1 VKEMKSEIR
10 PKYYDFVRIT
20 VASPETIKNEWSYG
34 EVTKPDTLN
43 YRTLKPEKDGLF
55 CERIFGPERDYECA
69 CGKYKKKRFQ
79 NTVCDRCSVLVTTSR
94 VRRTR
99 MGHIELA
106 VPIAHIWFVKS
117 APSKIGTLLDMTVKD
132 LERVIYYESFIVI
145 DPGDSPYER
154 MELLEVD
161 EYYEIQDRVGD
172 NFIAKMGGEAIRDLL
187 ATIDLKNE
195 ALNLRTRLKMEESA
209 LRKQKLIN
217 KLKVVDAFIRSG
229 NNPANMILEAL
240 PVLPPTLRPLVPLE
254 GGRFATADFN
264 DLYRRVITRNNR
276 LKQLIEIR
284 APEVILRNEKRMLQE
299 AIDALIDNSRKP
311 RPVRG
316 RGNRPLKSLTDQL
329 KGKQGRFRQNLLG
342 KRVDYSGRSVIT
354 VGPELKLYQCGLPK
368 DMAVELFK
376 PYLIERLQKMGEVDK
391 VKNAKKLI
399 EKKQPEI
406 WSILEDVV
414 KDYPVLLNRAPTLHR
429 LGIQAFMPVL
439 TDNRAIQLHPMVCVP
454 FNADFD
460 GDQMGVYVP
469 LSQEAQMEARV
480 LMLSTRNLLLPA
492 NGRLAMAANQDI
504 VLGCY
509 YLTMEE
515 SPAPEDKPEE
525 YAKLRHF
532 YGVVEVIAAY
542 ESEEQLYSVKGETI
556 GQRNLD
562 LHTWIRVKIDQ
573 NFVITTVGRV
583 LFNQILPVSV
593 SFQNIT
599 YDKGK
604 LNDLAMLCFDA
615 VGQWETAKILDDL
628 KEMGFK
634 YATRAGITF
643 SFEDIIVPKRKQEI
657 IEQAEQDIKRID
669 SLYQNGGITDHERFG
684 RVVDQWKK
692 TTVRVTDELMD
703 ELSKTRRGLNSIFL
717 MYKSGARGNKDQI
730 KQLGGMRGLMDKP
743 SKIGSSGGADVI
755 ETPIKSNFKEGL
767 TVLEYFISTHGARK
781 GLADTALK
789 TADAGYLTR
798 RLVDVAQNAIITM
811 DDCGTS
817 MGVHMSVLKEGNE
830 IVQSL
835 SERIQ
840 GRTAADDIVDPITGK
855 VLVHIGEEISN
866 KLAKTIMNH
875 GIISV
880 FVRSV
885 LTCEADRGIC
895 AKCYGRNL
903 ATQKAVK
910 IGDPVGII
918 AAQSIG
924 EPGTQLTLRTFHIG
938 GASSTATEMAEVVS
952 SHDGIVQFERMNAV
966 TNTENQLISVSH
978 LGKINILDEND
989 QTKTLEEYKVEYA
1002 ATIHVRDGQKIAE
1015 NTKMLSWDPFNNP
1028 LISTGRGVLHYQ
1040 NLIKDITYKEEYN
1053 DITFTREMTV
1063 IESKDRKVQPQF
1075 SIIDDDGSVT
1085 LVPLPSGLLIRV
1097 ENGSYV
1103 YPGNILG
1110 QTSRITIKQRDIT
1123 GGLPRVQDLFEA
1135 RVPKEKAKIS
1145 DIDGIVTIGGLKKT
1159 GRDIY
1164 VTPPN
1169 GIFAPCD
1176 GKVHVYSDDGV
1187 QTIVILTEEV
1197 VYAAKDGKVSLSE
1210 ENGRKIVSIAKRNVK
1225 PLAHEIPESMG
1236 LIVKEGDSVKIGDPL
1251 CGLVIPVPSEQESI
1265 VESGDTI
1272 REYQAIAGRKYTIPT
1287 GKRIIVHQGDH
1298 VESGDALSDGPLD
1311 PHDMLVKGIIEAQM
1325 LILNEIQEIYR
1336 KQGVKIDD
1344 KHVSVIVRQMFK
1356 KVRISEPGSTSFLQG
1371 DIVDKSHVEKE
1382 NQESIKYGKQPAQF
1396 EQLLLG
1402 ITKTSLLTESW
1413 LSAASFQETTKI
1425 LTKAA
1430 IEGSVDRL
1438 EGLKESIIL
1447 GHRIPVGTGTKHY
1460 TQVLKQ
1466 AVAEGKTVAQIIEEY
1481 AHPHASDGI
1490 EDILDF

>member
-1 VKEMKSEIR
+1 MKDTKREQR
-10 PKYYDFVRIT
+10 PTDYDSVRIKI
-20 VASPETIKNEWSYG
+20 ASPDTIMNDWSHG

-79 NTVCDRCSVLVTTSR
+79 NTVCERCNVLVTTSR

-99 MGHIELA
+99 MGHIQLA

-117 APSKIGTLLDMTVKD
+117 APSKIGTLLDMTIKD
-132 LERVIYYESFIVI
+132 LERVLYYESFIVI
-145 DPGDSPYER
+145 DPGDSPYEK

-161 EYYEIQDRVGD
+161 EYYEIKDKVGD
-172 NFIAKMGGEAIRDLL
+172 NFVAMMGAEAIKELL
-187 ATIDLKNE
+187 ERINLKNE
-195 ALNLRTRLKMEESA
+195 ALDLRTRLKFEESA

-217 KLKVVDAFIRSG
+217 KLKIVDAFIKSN
-229 NNPANMILEAL
+229 NNPSHMIMEAL

-276 LKQLIEIR
+276 LKGLLEIR

-299 AIDALIDNSRKP
+299 AVDALIDNSRKA

-368 DMAVELFK
+368 EMAVELFK

-399 EKKQPEI
+399 ERKQPEI

-414 KDYPVLLNRAPTLHR
+414 KDYPILLNRAPTLHR
-429 LGIQAFMPVL
+429 LGIQAFMPIL
-439 TDNRAIQLHPMVCVP
+439 TDNKAIQLHPMVCVP

-469 LSQEAQMEARV
+469 LSLEAQIEARV

-509 YLTMEE
+509 YLTMIE
-515 SPAPEDKPEE
+515 SNPPEDTNSLK
-525 YAKLRHF
+525 HF
-532 YGVVEVIAAY
+532 YGPDDVIAAY
-542 ESEEQLYSVKGETI
+542 ESQEQLCSVKGEAVI
-556 GQRNLD
+556 ERSLD
-562 LHTWIRVKIDQ
+562 LHTWIVVKIEG
-573 NFVITTVGRV
+573 NYIVTTVGRV
-583 LFNQILPVSV
+583 IFNQIIPAEVGY
-593 SFQNIT
+593 QNIT

-604 LNDLAMLCFDA
+604 INDLAMLSYDA
-615 VGQWETAKILDDL
+615 VGQFRTSEFLDEL
-628 KEMGFK
+628 KEIGFR
-634 YATRAGITF
+634 YATRAGVTF
-643 SFEDIIVPKRKQEI
+643 SFGDIVVPERKNEI
-657 IEQAEQDIKRID
+657 IDD
-669 SLYQNGGITDHERFG
+669 SESDVLKISDLHQKGGITENERMG
-684 RVVDQWKK
+684 RVVDTWKK
-692 TTVRVTDELMD
+692 TTVRVTDEMM
-703 ELSKTRRGLNSIFL
+703 EQLSKTRNGLNSIYM
-717 MYKSGARGNKDQI
+717 MYKSGARGSKDQI
-730 KQLGGMRGLMDKP
+730 KQLGAMRGLMDKP
-743 SKIGSSGGADVI
+743 SKIGSTGGADVI

-811 DDCGTS
+811 DDCGTNR
-817 MGVHMSVLKEGNE
+817 GVHMTVLKEGNE
-830 IVQSL
+830 VVQTL
-835 SERIQ
+835 AERIQ
-840 GRTAADDIVDPITGK
+840 GRYAAEDIVDPVTGK
-855 VLVHIGEEISN
+855 VLVNAGEEISN
-866 KLAKTIMNH
+866 KMARTLQNH
-875 GIISV
+875 GLISV
-880 FVRSV
+880 HVRSV
-885 LTCEADRGIC
+885 LTCEAERGLC

-903 ATQKAVK
+903 ATLKPVVL
-910 IGDPVGII
+910 GDPVGVI

-938 GASSTATEMAEVVS
+938 GAASTATDLAEVVS
-952 SHDGIVQFERMNAV
+952 SNDGLIKFDRMNTV
-966 TNTENQLISVSH
+966 SNTEGQLISVSH
-978 LGKINILDEND
+978 LGKLIIVDEKDENRII
-989 QTKTLEEYKVEYA
+989 EEYKVEYA
-1002 ATIHVRDGQKIAE
+1002 ATVHVRDGQKIAT
-1015 NTKMLSWDPFNNP
+1015 NTKLLSWDQFNNP
-1028 LISTGRGVLHYQ
+1028 LISTAQGTLHYEHFV
-1040 NLIKDITYKEEYN
+1040 KDITYKEEYN
-1053 DITFTREMTV
+1053 DITFSNDITI
-1063 IESKDRKVQPQF
+1063 IESKDRKKQPQF
-1075 SIIDDDGSVT
+1075 KIVGEDGSMR
-1085 LVPLPSGLLIRV
+1085 LIPLPTGLVVRV
-1097 ENGSYV
+1097 EDGSFV
-1103 YPGNILG
+1103 HQGDILG
-1110 QTSRITIKQRDIT
+1110 QTSRMTIKQRDIT

-1135 RVPKEKAKIS
+1135 RVPKEKAQIS
-1145 DIDGIVTIGGLKKT
+1145 DIDGVVTIGGLKKT
-1159 GRDIY
+1159 GRDIF

-1169 GIFAPCD
+1169 GLYAPND
-1176 GKVHVYSDDGV
+1176 GQVVVLLDDEKRQRIYV
-1187 QTIVILTEEV
+1187 LTQKSL
-1197 VYAAKDGKVSLSE
+1197 YAKNAGKC
-1210 ENGRKIVSIAKRNVK
+1210 KIVTEGKKKVIVIAKRNQK
-1225 PLAHEIPESMG
+1225 PVEYKVPRGLEAIVNEGES
-1236 LIVKEGDSVKIGDPL
+1236 IKEGAPL
-1251 CGLVIPVPSEQESI
+1251 CGVVFMVPAEQESI
-1265 VESGDTI
+1265 VESGDMVT
-1272 REYQAIAGRKYTIPT
+1272 EWQALAGRKYSIPT
-1287 GKRIIVHQGDH
+1287 GKRIIVHQGDR

-1311 PHDMLVKGIIEAQM
+1311 PHDMLVKGVIEAQM

-1344 KHVSVIVRQMFK
+1344 KHVSVIIRQMFK
-1356 KVRISEPGSTSFLQG
+1356 KVRISDSGSTGFLQG
-1371 DIVDKSHVEKE
+1371 DIVDKIRVERE
-1382 NQESIKYGKQPAQF
+1382 NREAVSFGKQPAQF

-1402 ITKTSLLTESW
+1402 ITKISLLTDSW
-1413 LSAASFQETTKI
+1413 LSSASFQETTKV

-1430 IEGSVDRL
+1430 IEGSVDHL

-1447 GHRIPVGTGTKHY
+1447 GHRIPVGTGTRTYNNKI
-1460 TQVLKQ
+1460 KE
-1466 AVAEGKTVAQIIEEY
+1466 AVANGESVAEIISRF
-1481 AHPHASDGI
+1481 AHPDVNEEA